1 MKALRFC
8 LMLGML
14 AILPFPALALSMA
27 IHRDINFPEGYD
39 TNKAAEIRRVI
50 QDEQFKFVGGL
61 VSYWPSDW
69 GTRLSFQGEADSL
82 NIFLARLREIKGIGL
97 RLILYK
103 GRDDERRRDSDWQ
116 LDFSHARPKQ
126 LTIYLNLN
134 AKNLDFYKIK
144 LPEWRAEE

>member
-1 MKALRFC
+1 MKLLRHC
-8 LMLGML
+8 LVFGLHT
-14 AILPFPALALSMA
+14 IFPLPLLALSMS

-61 VSYWPSDW
+61 VSYWPPDW
-69 GTRLSFQGEADSL
+69 GTRLSFEGDAESL
-82 NIFLARLREIKGIGL
+82 NKFLTKAREIKGIEM

-116 LDFSHARPKQ
+116 LDFSQARPKQ

-144 LPEWRAEE
+144 LPEWYPNE